1 MACFSRSRCIK
12 EGCLLKIR
20 WLPSEGHVVNVEN
33 NKVTDNDDRWLV
45 GKYYIRR
52 FLLFKK

>member
-1 MACFSRSRCIK
+1 MACFSRSRCKK

-20 WLPSEGHVVNVEN
+20 WLPSEGHAVNVEN

-45 GKYYIRR
+45 GKYYIR